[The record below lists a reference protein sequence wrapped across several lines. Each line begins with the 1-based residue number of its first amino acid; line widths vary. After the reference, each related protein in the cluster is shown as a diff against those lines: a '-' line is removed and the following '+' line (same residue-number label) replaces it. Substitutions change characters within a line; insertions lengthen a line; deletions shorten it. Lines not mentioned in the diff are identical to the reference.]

1 MSNKGKIIYSLVG
14 KGVKPLA
21 GYSNFTGTFDQAC
34 INYLK
39 QIGPN
44 SSGVASIDDYYII
57 FLNEAN
63 ITYMVMTDNT
73 YPKEAALGCL
83 ESIKKEFQSTYSN
96 TDFES
101 VSNFGL
107 NDQFQSKLRMKFD
120 YFNANQDV
128 SDESI
133 GRLKEQLSQFKDEVL
148 DASGLL
154 NARGEK
160 IKVLDEKADSLS
172 RDSSNFYNQSKRVKR
187 AELMRKF
194 KLYAAIIGA
203 ILLIIYIIICFTCKS
218 LIFRC

>member
-194 KLYAAIIGA
+194 KLYAAIIGV

>member
-187 AELMRKF
+187 AEMCRKI
-194 KLYAAIIGA
+194 KLYAAFVGVGLVIL
-203 ILLIIYIIICFTCKS
+203 LLIIIIIYH
-218 LIFRC
+218 

>member
-1 MSNKGKIIYSLVG
+1 MSNKGKIIYALVG
-14 KGVKPLA
+14 AGVKPLT

-44 SSGVASIDDYYII
+44 SSGVAAVNDYFII
-57 FLNEAN
+57 FLNETGV
-63 ITYMVMTDNT
+63 TYMVMTDNT

-83 ESIKKEFQSTYSN
+83 ESIKKEFQSTYPSL
-96 TDFES
+96 DLDS
-101 VSNFGL
+101 VTNFGL

-133 GRLKEQLSQFKDEVL
+133 GRLKEELSKFKDEVV

-154 NARGEK
+154 NDRGSK

-187 AELMRKF
+187 AEMCRKI
-194 KLYAAIIGA
+194 KLYAAFVGVGLV
-203 ILLIIYIIICFTCKS
+203 ILYFILAMVCGWS
-218 LIFRC
+218 LKC